1 MELPEFDFQTLA
13 LGLATI
19 SLLLCGVLMAG
30 SALFGSEISE
40 KVKKVYIPNTI
51 TGLVI
56 VGIAGFLVGIL
67 SP

>member
-1 MELPEFDFQTLA
+1 MEMPEFDFATLA

-40 KVKKVYIPNTI
+40 KVKRVYIPNTI
-51 TGLVI
+51 MGLVMT
-56 VGIAGFLVGIL
+56 GIAGFLVGIL
-67 SP
+67 AP

>member
-30 SALFGSEISE
+30 SALFGSEISD
-40 KVKKVYIPNTI
+40 KVKRTHIPNTI
-51 TGLVI
+51 IGLVM
-56 VGIAGFLVGIL
+56 VGIASFLVGIL